1 MAPEAVGS
9 GALRRLMPGEPLFI
23 GNDKLQ
29 VRLAPDAGG
38 RISKMSF
45 EGVEWLCGFD
55 ADNAA
60 AIAWGCYPL
69 VPWAG
74 RLRRGRFRF
83 DGREYQLPPNLG
95 AHAIH
100 GVGFTQRWQVGARSP
115 TQLEMSLQLPRDA
128 SWPFGGTALQRLTV
142 NGRILRLE
150 LSVTAGKYAMPKPVL
165 GWHPWFQKP
174 TRLDFAPTRC
184 YPRDREGIATLPL
197 VKPPPGP
204 WDDCF
209 INTRAVVLHRG
220 QQSLRLSSECEHWVV
235 FDQRPH
241 ATCVE
246 PQTGPPDAFNLLP
259 KERLEAGET
268 VEAWLLLEWL
278 GEAEPAVSAATPR
291 RRG

>member
-1 MAPEAVGS
+1 MAPEPVGS
-9 GALRRLMPGEPLFI
+9 GALRRLMPGDPLFI

-29 VRLAPDAGG
+29 VRIAPDAGG
-38 RISKMSF
+38 RISRMSF

-69 VPWAG
+69 LPWAG

-100 GVGFTQRWQVGARSP
+100 GVGFTQRWQVGARSD
-115 TQLEMSLQLPRDA
+115 TALEMSLQLPRDA
-128 SWPFGGTALQRLTV
+128 SWPFGGTALQRFTV
-142 NGRILRLE
+142 NGRLLRLE

-165 GWHPWFQKP
+165 GWHPWFHKP
-174 TRLDFAPTRC
+174 TRLDFTPTRC

-220 QQSLRLSSECEHWVV
+220 QQSLRLTSECEHWVV

-259 KERLEAGET
+259 KERLEAGGT

-278 GEAEPAVSAATPR
+278 GQAEPVSAAPPR
-291 RRG
+291 PRG